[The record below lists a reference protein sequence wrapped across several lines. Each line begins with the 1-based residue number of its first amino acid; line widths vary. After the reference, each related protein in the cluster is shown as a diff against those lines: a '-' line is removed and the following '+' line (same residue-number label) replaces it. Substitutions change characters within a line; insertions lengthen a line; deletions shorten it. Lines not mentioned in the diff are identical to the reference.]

1 MDAATRVRPT
11 DQVSDELIEDV
22 AARIWGRG
30 ISRRRLL
37 QSGAWAA
44 LAVALAG
51 CTQAQLD
58 AIANRPVRRN
68 INSLAPT
75 DAIIVAYE
83 TAITAMKALDTSNPS
98 DRRGWTKQAEIHRD
112 FCPHGNWL
120 FLPWHRV
127 YLRYFE
133 DIIRKLSGNESFALP
148 YWNWVTDLVVPDV
161 FKNASSPLYVDPT
174 NRPGANTLL
183 NSAIYNPT
191 NIDHILDEPNFLLFA
206 SGAIAAG
213 ASQRQGAG
221 QGPLEFGPHNTVHT
235 TVRGFM
241 LTYMSPLD
249 PVFWTHHN
257 VIDLLWVNWNIT
269 RGNPNTN
276 DTAWVNRQFTEFCDR
291 DGNPVT
297 ATVLES
303 ILYPYFTY
311 RYDDP
316 TLGGII

>member
-1 MDAATRVRPT
+1 MDAATLVQPVE
-11 DQVSDELIEDV
+11 DVSDELILD
-22 AARIWGRG
+22 AAAHIFGRG

-37 QSGAWAA
+37 QSGVWAA

-51 CTQAQLD
+51 CTQEQLD
-58 AIANRPVRRN
+58 KIANRPVRRD
-68 INSLAPT
+68 ISSLAAT
-75 DAIIVAYE
+75 DPIIVAYE
-83 TAITAMKALDTSNPS
+83 TAITAMKALDTSNPG
-98 DRRGWTKQAEIHRD
+98 DRRSWANQAQIHND
-112 FCPHGNWL
+112 FCPHHNWL

-133 DIIRKLSGNESFALP
+133 DIIRKMSGNESFALP
-148 YWNWVTDLVVPDV
+148 YWNWIANPVVPGV
-161 FKNASSPLYVDPT
+161 FQNSSSPLYLPPA
-174 NRPGANTLL
+174 NRPGGNTLL
-183 NSAIYNPT
+183 NSAIFNAT
-191 NIDHILDEPNFLLFA
+191 NVDHILDETNFLLFA
-206 SGAIAAG
+206 SGALGAG
-213 ASQRQGAG
+213 ADQTDSVS
-221 QGPLEFGPHNTVHT
+221 QGPLEAGPHNSVHAT
-235 TVRGFM
+235 LGGFM
-241 LTYMSPLD
+241 GGYHSPLD

-257 VIDLLWVNWNIT
+257 MIDLLWVNWNIT

-291 DGNPVT
+291 DGNPVN